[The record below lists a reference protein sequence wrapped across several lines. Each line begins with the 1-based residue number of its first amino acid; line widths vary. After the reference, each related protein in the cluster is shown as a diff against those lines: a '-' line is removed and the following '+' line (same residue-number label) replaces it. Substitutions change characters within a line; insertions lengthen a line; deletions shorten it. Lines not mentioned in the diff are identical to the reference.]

1 MVRTLGAWIRR
12 GGLATVCATLAC
24 VAADWPAY
32 KGDAAR
38 SGVQEDSLSFPLS
51 AQWSWRSPVGP
62 QPAWPQP
69 GKELH
74 RIDFDYAFQPVIA
87 EGKALFASSADNTL
101 RCLDLS
107 TGAHLWQVTTDA
119 PLRFAPA
126 VAEGKVYLAG
136 DDGVLRCLSLA
147 EGRQVWRFRA
157 APGDDLLLGNGR
169 MTSRWP
175 LRSGVL
181 VRDGVA
187 YVTAGL
193 WPSQGIHVYALAAD
207 TGRVLWH
214 NDNSGSVYMRFP
226 HPVASGF
233 GGVAP
238 QGYLLASGDKL
249 LVPTGRN
256 IPAVF
261 DLRTGKLLYYKAAEA
276 LQDGGAWSTV
286 WRDVMFTPI
295 NRFTNPSE
303 ARVGEALPS
312 GSDGMAVYSLRTG
325 EKLLRLGGKYRVLAA
340 DDRLFTIGG
349 GAVECLDVSQWDP
362 ALGKPPSKVVWKQA
376 LDIRAYAVALVGT
389 TLVIGGDSKVQTYDA
404 ATGKPVWQAAVDGQ
418 ARGLA
423 AADGRLLVST
433 DQGVVT
439 CFAAAPAAAK
449 PAVTNPPKASPAPT
463 AGDARARAL
472 LEISGVREG
481 YAIVFGEQAATLA
494 LGLAR
499 QSDLQV
505 YVVLPS
511 ASLVRQQRERWL
523 RTGLYGTR
531 ITAFA
536 AVSPDRTP
544 FPPYFADLVVVGGDG
559 AAIAGTEACRLLR
572 PCGGALVCPDMSPP
586 AAAAFANS
594 ANLPEL
600 RIAVGKRLAT
610 RGALPGSDDWQYP
623 WADGGR
629 SGVSNET
636 RVHLPLDVLWF
647 GGPGP
652 DRMLDRHLA
661 APPPLAVKGR
671 VFVAGENHVIAF
683 DAYTGRE
690 LWARSLP
697 GAGRHHVR
705 YYGAN
710 FVADEDSVYLA
721 TQGHCLRLSQTNGA
735 VREVYRIPEQLLAEP
750 AVPQVA
756 ALAKRTPWRFPD
768 YAHRFFLTSPSPRSP
783 NVSPC
788 LLQGT
793 IGSAALAAVIGDAGA
808 TATVSAK
815 AVCGGHDLPVAVALQ
830 SDGSLHVRAL
840 LADARPPTEPL
851 CVYIAPRRA
860 QATVADPAG
869 SVGAMVRGL
878 VAAYDF
884 EDKGTA
890 IRDISGH
897 AHDGQVGALSQAA
910 GHTGKALVCDGKTS
924 RMLVKPNKALNARS
938 GLTAAAWVKLDRAG
952 SGTILYKAYEYGLS
966 VATEDGKSYLAG
978 VTRAG
983 DFVKVTS
990 PKPMVLGAWTH
1001 VALTHDGRT
1010 QRLYVDGELVAEAAQ
1025 GELTTSGNYLCLGA
1039 SSYQAKKVYNYLA
1052 CSIDD
1057 VRIYARPLGQTE
1069 IRRNM
1074 SQPIP
1079 AIASLKTTWAQQR
1092 DRDPRPIRDWA
1103 ARGWGYLSVADGIVL
1118 GSYTAATGEPET
1130 PWAPRAAS
1138 GALFAL
1144 NKADGTVR
1152 WTYRAAR
1159 GIANNEIAHSD
1170 TTLYLLDA
1178 TANAVVA
1185 ATRRRG
1191 GPVRVAQTLLALR
1204 LDDGTPRWRQDDVP
1218 VPGARTYTP
1227 ESEPNYLFIPH
1238 RSQLQV
1244 AQGVVVSD
1252 GIAAY
1257 DAETGRKLWQHN
1269 GQLRKLGAIHRD
1281 RLIIPPYAYDLRT
1294 GKQCTTAD
1302 AVTDQEGAWR
1312 FIKAYGCGATVG
1324 CQNLLLF
1331 RSGSFGFLDLDTAGT
1346 TTFGGGKP
1354 SCNVSMIPANGL
1366 VLMAEGS
1373 SGCAC
1378 SYNFQTSLALV
1389 PATRPRDVWYTFPAT
1404 SPWGAVKHL
1413 RLNFGAPGDR
1423 REAQGNAWLGFPR
1436 PQLGGVAPVSVAMR
1450 MEAADYFYEPN
1461 PREPVGTPP
1470 WLYHCG
1476 LRGSGVMTIDL
1487 VNRNGFLA
1495 QSTKTPPQIDGEL
1508 AEASWQ
1514 DVAATPF
1521 QDTERLAL
1529 APSAELKLLRD
1540 DENLYLAFRRRAP
1553 VSSTK
1558 AVDSREAF
1566 EIFLTDGKRKQAVR
1580 FGVQA
1585 DGTLFEEGGPLKKR
1599 TNLNRTWVGGS
1610 STVTR
1615 AEGMGWAVEIAI
1627 PLAPLKALGLDTTRL
1642 QVNAMARLL
1651 TPHGQQEIYLL
1662 DPIFRFSHCCRFAPL
1677 TTPGPAPEERTFTV
1691 RIHAPKSPSVALKV
1705 QGQIVPPSP
1714 TSLVREIHGIRA
1726 RESMTIELIS
1736 TATIHAV
1743 EILETPGAPPPPLG
1757 K

>member
-1 MVRTLGAWIRR
+1 MIRR
-12 GGLATVCATLAC
+12 LGVATACAALLC
-24 VAADWPAY
+24 VAADWSMY
-32 KGDAAR
+32 KGDATR
-38 SGVQEDSLSFPLS
+38 SGVGTDSLAFPLS
-51 AQWSWRSPVGP
+51 AQWSWRSPAPP

-87 EGKALFASSADNTL
+87 EGKVLFASSADNTL

-107 TGAHLWQVTTDA
+107 TGARLWHLVTGA

-126 VAEGKVYLAG
+126 VADGKVYLAG
-136 DDGVLRCLSLA
+136 DDGVVRCLSLA
-147 EGRQVWRFRA
+147 DGRQIWRFRA
-157 APGDDLLLGNGR
+157 APRDDMLLGNGR

-181 VRDGVA
+181 VRDGVV

-238 QGYLLASGDKL
+238 QGYLLASADRL

-261 DLRTGKLLYYKAAEA
+261 DLKTGKLLYYKAAEA

-312 GSDGMAVYSLRTG
+312 GADGMAVYSLKTG
-325 EKLLRLGGKYRVLAA
+325 EKLLRLGGKYRLLATR
-340 DDRLFTIGG
+340 DCLFTIGG
-349 GAVECLDVSQWDP
+349 GAIECLDVSQWDP
-362 ALGKPPSKVVWKQA
+362 MLGKPPSKVLWKQD
-376 LDIRAYAVALVGT
+376 LDTRAYTIALAGKA
-389 TLVIGGDSKVQTYDA
+389 LVIGGTNQVQAYDA
-404 ATGKPVWQAAVDGQ
+404 ATGKPVWRAAVDGQ

-423 AADGRLLVST
+423 VSDSCVLVST

-439 CFAAAPAAAK
+439 CFAPAAA
-449 PAVTNPPKASPAPT
+449 TPPRTIVNQSATPT
-463 AGDARARAL
+463 TPPAGDARVRAL
-472 LEISGVREG
+472 VRVSGVREG
-481 YAIVFGEQAATLA
+481 YAIVFGEQAAARA

-499 QSDLQV
+499 QTELHV
-505 YVVLPS
+505 LVVLPS
-511 ASLVRQQRERWL
+511 ASLVRQQREKWL
-523 RTGLYGTR
+523 PTGLYGTR

-536 AVSPDRTP
+536 VASPDRTP

-559 AAIAGTEACRLLR
+559 SAIAATEAGRLLR
-572 PCGGALVCPDMSPP
+572 PFGGTLLCPDMTPT
-586 AAAAFANS
+586 AIVAFAKS
-594 ANLPEL
+594 AGLPEL
-600 RIAVGKRLAT
+600 QAAAGKRLAT
-610 RGALPGSDDWQYP
+610 RGALPGTDDWKYP

-629 SGVSNET
+629 SGVNNET
-636 RVHLPLDVLWF
+636 RVQLPLDVLWF

-690 LWARSLP
+690 LWARPLP
-697 GAGRHHVR
+697 GAGRRYVR

-721 TQGHCLRLSQTNGA
+721 VGGHCLRLNQTNGA
-735 VREVYRIPEQLLAEP
+735 IREVYQIPEELLAEP
-750 AVPQVA
+750 VAPQVA

-768 YAHRFFLTSPSPRSP
+768 YAHRFFLTSPPAASPIAA
-783 NVSPC
+783 PC
-788 LLQGT
+788 LLQAA
-793 IGSAALAAVIGDAGA
+793 IGSAALAAVFGDAGT
-808 TATVSAK
+808 TAAVSVK
-815 AVCGGHDLPVAVALQ
+815 AVRGGQDLPVTVTLQ
-830 SDGSLHVRAL
+830 ADGSLHVRAL
-840 LADARPPTEPL
+840 LADAQPSTESL
-851 CVYIAPRRA
+851 CVYIAPQSSQSKA
-860 QATVADPAG
+860 ADSA
-869 SVGAMVRGL
+869 SDADAMVQGL
-878 VAAYDF
+878 MAAYDF
-884 EDKGTA
+884 EDNDTV

-897 AHDGQVGALSQAA
+897 THNGKVSALSQAA
-910 GHTGKALVCDGKTS
+910 GHTGKALVFDGKAS
-924 RMLVKPNKALNARS
+924 RMLVKPNKALNAKS

-966 VATEDGKSYLAG
+966 VATKEGKSYVAG

-990 PKPMVLGAWTH
+990 AKPMVLGAWTH

-1010 QRLYVDGELVAEAAQ
+1010 QRLYVDGELAAEAAQ

-1052 CSIDD
+1052 CTIDD
-1057 VRIYARPLGQTE
+1057 VRIYARPLGQAE

-1079 AIASLKTTWAQQR
+1079 AIASLKTTWAQR
-1092 DRDPRPIRDWA
+1092 RGRDPRPVRDWA
-1103 ARGWGYLSVADGIVL
+1103 ERGWGYLSVADGIVL
-1118 GSYTAATGEPET
+1118 GSYTSAVGDPET

-1144 NKADGTVR
+1144 NKADGAVR
-1152 WTYRAAR
+1152 WTHRAQR
-1159 GIANNEIAHSD
+1159 GISNNEIAHSD

-1185 ATRRRG
+1185 ADRRRG
-1191 GPVRVAQTLLALR
+1191 KTVQVAQSLVALR
-1204 LDDGTPRWRQDDVP
+1204 LNDGTERWRQEDVP
-1218 VPGARTYTP
+1218 IPGARTYTP
-1227 ESEPNYLFIPH
+1227 EDEPNYLFIPH

-1244 AQGVVVSD
+1244 AHGVVVSD
-1252 GIAAY
+1252 GMAGY
-1257 DAETGRKLWQHN
+1257 DAATGKKLWQHDTR
-1269 GQLRKLGAIHRD
+1269 LRKLAAIHGD
-1281 RLIIPPYAYDLRT
+1281 RLIIPPSAYDLRT
-1294 GKQCTTAD
+1294 GERSTATDATTG
-1302 AVTDQEGAWR
+1302 QEGSWR
-1312 FIKAYGCGATVG
+1312 FIKAYGCGATIG

-1331 RSGSFGFLDLDTAGT
+1331 RSGSFGFLDLNTAGT

-1378 SYNFQTSLALV
+1378 SYNFQTSLALA

-1404 SPWGAVKHL
+1404 SPWGAVKQL

-1423 REAQGNAWLGFPR
+1423 RDAQGNAWLGFPR
-1436 PQLGGVAPVSVAMR
+1436 PQLGGVSPVSVAMR
-1450 MEAADYFYEPN
+1450 LKAAGYFYEPN
-1461 PREPVGTPP
+1461 PRKPVGATP

-1476 LRGSGVMTIDL
+1476 LRGSGTMTIDL
-1487 VNRNGFLA
+1487 VNRNGFLVRG
-1495 QSTKTPPQIDGEL
+1495 TKAPPQTDGQL
-1508 AEASWQ
+1508 ADASWQ
-1514 DVAATPF
+1514 QTPATPF

-1529 APSAELKLLRD
+1529 APYTELKFLRD
-1540 DENLYLAFRRRAP
+1540 ETHLYIAFRRQFAA
-1553 VSSTK
+1553 SSAK
-1558 AVDSREAF
+1558 AADAKEAF
-1566 EIFLTDGKRKQAVR
+1566 QIFLTDGKRKQAAR
-1580 FGVQA
+1580 FGVRA
-1585 DGTLFEEGGPLKKR
+1585 DGTVFEEGGPLKKR
-1599 TNLNRTWVGGS
+1599 TNLNRTWQGGS
-1610 STVTR
+1610 SAMVHTDGT
-1615 AEGMGWAVEIAI
+1615 GWAAEIAI
-1627 PLAPLKALGLDTTRL
+1627 PLDPLKALGLDVERL
-1642 QVNAMARLL
+1642 QVNAMARVL
-1651 TPHGQQEIYLL
+1651 TQHGQQEIYLL
-1662 DPIFRFSHCCRFAPL
+1662 DPIFRFAHCCRFAPL
-1677 TTPGPAPEERTFTV
+1677 ITPGPAPEERTFTV
-1691 RIHAPKSPSVALKV
+1691 RIHGPKSPDVTIKV
-1705 QGQIVPPSP
+1705 QGQTVPPSP
-1714 TSLVREIHGIRA
+1714 VGLIREIHGVRA
-1726 RESMTIELIS
+1726 RESMTVELIS
-1736 TATIHAV
+1736 
-1743 EILETPGAPPPPLG
+1743 P
-1757 K
+1757 